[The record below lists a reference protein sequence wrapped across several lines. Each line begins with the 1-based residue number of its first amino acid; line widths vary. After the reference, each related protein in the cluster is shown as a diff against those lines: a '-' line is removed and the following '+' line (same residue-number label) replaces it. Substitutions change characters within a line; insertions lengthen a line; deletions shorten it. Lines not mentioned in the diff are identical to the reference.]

1 VVFAGE
7 KDQHMS
13 TSATI
18 VLVGAVFLA
27 CAVEMVEA
35 LTIVLAVGKTSSW
48 RSALEG
54 TGAALL
60 LLAILV
66 AIFGPSLITVPIETL
81 RLIVGSVLLVFGLQW
96 LRKAILR
103 SAGLKARHDEDLAYA
118 DAVAELE
125 ATEGRPDRDRF
136 AFVMAFK
143 GVFLEG
149 LEVVITVVTL
159 GTSSHRLDLAALTAL
174 VALLLVVIVGM
185 VVAKQ
190 LSSVPE
196 NAMKMTVGVLTC
208 AYGTFWAGEGLH
220 LSWPGGSS
228 DVMLPVFVVLYG
240 VVAYVLIVLARVGQ
254 KRLQVAS

>member
-1 VVFAGE
+1 
-7 KDQHMS
+7 MS
-13 TSATI
+13 TSATV
-18 VLVGAVFLA
+18 VLIGAVFLA

-54 TGAALL
+54 TAVALFS
-60 LLAILV
+60 LAILV

-103 SAGLKARHDEDLAYA
+103 STGLKARHDEDLAYA
-118 DAVAELE
+118 EAVAELE
-125 ATEGRPDRDRF
+125 ATATRPDRDRF

-159 GTSSHRLDLAALTAL
+159 GTSSHRLGLAATTAF
-174 VALLLVVIVGM
+174 VALLLVILIGM
-185 VVAKQ
+185 LVAKQ

-196 NAMKMTVGVLTC
+196 NAMKMTVGVLTT
-208 AYGTFWAGEGLH
+208 AYGTFWTGEGLH
-220 LSWPGGSS
+220 VAWPGGSS

-240 VVAYVLIVLARVGQ
+240 VVAFVLIQIVRASQAKLT
-254 KRLQVAS
+254 VAS